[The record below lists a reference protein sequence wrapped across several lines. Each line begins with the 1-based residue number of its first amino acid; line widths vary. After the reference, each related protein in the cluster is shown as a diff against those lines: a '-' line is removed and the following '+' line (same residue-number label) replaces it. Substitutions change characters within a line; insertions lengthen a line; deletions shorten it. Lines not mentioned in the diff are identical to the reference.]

1 MTRDEDVR
9 AMELATQLVL
19 GPLSGVDIIAIRAA
33 GDAIVAIL
41 DETEVAETI
50 RAVGELLEAVTERDR
65 KAIENGE
72 RWGRRS
78 RALSPGEAQKV
89 LRGLTIDQVKKFADR
104 WGYGRDEVI
113 SWAMGYSEIP
123 HGALVALGDQ
133 DEMAKITGG
142 ER

>member
-78 RALSPGEAQKV
+78 RALSPEEAQKV
-89 LRGLTIDQVKKFADR
+89 LRGLTIDQVKKFAER

-123 HGALVALGDQ
+123 HGALVALGDM
-133 DEMAKITGG
+133 DEMAKITG
-142 ER
+142 ETR

>member
-1 MTRDEDVR
+1 MTHDDEVR
-9 AMELATQLVL
+9 AMEIATKLVL
-19 GPLSGVDIIAIRAA
+19 GPLSGVDLIAIKAA
-33 GDAIVAIL
+33 GHAIVAIL

-65 KAIENGE
+65 AAIARGE

-123 HGALVALGDQ
+123 HGALVALGDM
-133 DEMAKITGG
+133 DEMAKITG
-142 ER
+142 ETR

>member
-78 RALSPGEAQKV
+78 RALSQDEARRV
-89 LRGLTIDQVKKFADR
+89 LRGLTMDQLDVLADR
-104 WGYGRDEVI
+104 SGHSLHELFEWSCGQR
-113 SWAMGYSEIP
+113 EI
-123 HGALVALGDQ
+123 HFGALWLLGQ
-133 DEMAKITGG
+133 PDEMAKITGG

>member
-89 LRGLTIDQVKKFADR
+89 LRGLTIDQVKKFAER

-123 HGALVALGDQ
+123 HGALVALGDM
-133 DEMAKITGG
+133 DEMAKITG
-142 ER
+142 ETR